1 VRAKQEAFVNRVR
14 FRRAGSIL
22 AGVLICVSTLHAQPG
37 AADDRPNIVMIL
49 ADDLGW
55 ADVGFHGSDIATPTL
70 DDLAATGAELSQF
83 YAQPMCT
90 PTRAALMTGRYP
102 FRYGLQTAVIPSGG
116 LYGLPLDEYLLPQA
130 LEAAGYQTAIIGK
143 WHLGHFDPAYWP
155 GNRGF
160 ELSYG
165 PLIGEIDHFDHDS
178 HGVRDWY
185 RNNAPLEE
193 DGYDTDLFAAAAVDL
208 IETRDPGKPLFLYLA
223 FTAPHTPYQ
232 APEAE
237 LARYDAIADPLRRA
251 YAGQITA
258 MDSAIGRVLEAIDK
272 AGIRDNT
279 LILFA
284 SDNGGT
290 RSALFVG
297 EGKVTGEIPPNNG
310 PFRDG
315 KGSVYEGGTR
325 VVALANWPGRV
336 APGKVDGMVHVVDLF
351 PTLTGLAGADSRG
364 PAPLD
369 GIDVWETISTGA
381 PSPRT
386 EVVYNIEPYR
396 AGLRAGDMKLVWT
409 TLLPPSVELFDLG
422 TDPGETVNLA
432 SRDPGTVEAMQA
444 RVLDLAG
451 QAVPPAFMLELVRLG
466 LSVAPAFPDLG
477 GNLD

>member
-1 VRAKQEAFVNRVR
+1 MKPVRLV
-14 FRRAGSIL
+14 L
-22 AGVLICVSTLHAQPG
+22 ARSFPAAVLLCLGALLAPPV
-37 AADDRPNIVMIL
+37 AADDRPNIVVIL

-70 DDLAATGAELSQF
+70 DDLAASGAELAQF

-116 LYGLPLDEYLLPQA
+116 LYGLPLDEVLLPQA

-185 RNNAPLEE
+185 RNSAPVTEE
-193 DGYDTDLFAAAAVDL
+193 GYDTTLFADAAVDL
-208 IETRDPGKPLFLYLA
+208 IETRDPDRPLFLYLA

-232 APEAE
+232 APEAD
-237 LARYDAIADPLRRA
+237 LARYDGIADPLRRA

-258 MDSAIGRVLEAIDK
+258 MDSAIGRVLDAIDR
-272 AGIRDNT
+272 AGMRENT
-279 LILFA
+279 LIVFA

-290 RSALFVG
+290 RSAMFAG
-297 EGKVTGEIPPNNG
+297 EGAVSGALPPDNG

-325 VVALANWPGRV
+325 VVALANWPGRI
-336 APGKVDGMVHVVDLF
+336 APGKVDGMMHMVDLF

-364 PAPLD
+364 PAALD
-369 GIDVWETISTGA
+369 GIDVWETIRSGA

-386 EVVYNIEPYR
+386 GIVYNIEPYR
-396 AGLRAGDMKLVWT
+396 AAVREGDRKLVWT

-422 TDPGETVNLA
+422 RDPAEAVNLA
-432 SRDPGTVEAMQA
+432 ASDPATVAALQA
-444 RVLDLAG
+444 QVLDLAG

>member
-1 VRAKQEAFVNRVR
+1 MKPVRSV
-14 FRRAGSIL
+14 L
-22 AGVLICVSTLHAQPG
+22 ARSFPAAVLLCLGTLLAPPL
-37 AADDRPNIVMIL
+37 AADDRPNIVVIL

-70 DDLAATGAELSQF
+70 DDLAASGAELAQF

-116 LYGLPLDEYLLPQA
+116 LYGLPLDEFLLPQA

-185 RNNAPLEE
+185 RDGAPLTE
-193 DGYDTDLFAAAAVDL
+193 DGYDTTLFADAAVDL
-208 IETRDPGKPLFLYLA
+208 IETRDRDRPLFLYLA

-237 LARYDAIADPLRRA
+237 LARYEGIADPLRRA

-258 MDSAIGRVLEAIDK
+258 MDSAIGRVLEAIDT
-272 AGIRDNT
+272 AGMRDNT
-279 LILFA
+279 LIVFA

-290 RSALFVG
+290 RSAMFAG
-297 EGKVTGEIPPNNG
+297 EGKVTGEIPPDNG

-325 VVALANWPGRV
+325 VVALANWPGRI
-336 APGKVDGMVHVVDLF
+336 APGKVDGIVHMVDLF
-351 PTLTGLAGADSRG
+351 PTLTGLAAADSRG
-364 PAPLD
+364 PAALD
-369 GIDVWETISTGA
+369 GIDVWETIRSGA

-386 EVVYNIEPYR
+386 GIVYNIEPYR
-396 AGLRAGDMKLVWT
+396 AAVREGDMKLVWT

-422 TDPGETVNLA
+422 RDPAEAVNLA
-432 SRDPGTVEAMQA
+432 TSDPATVA
-444 RVLDLAG
+444 RLQTQVLDLAG

-466 LSVAPAFPDLG
+466 LSVAPAFPELG